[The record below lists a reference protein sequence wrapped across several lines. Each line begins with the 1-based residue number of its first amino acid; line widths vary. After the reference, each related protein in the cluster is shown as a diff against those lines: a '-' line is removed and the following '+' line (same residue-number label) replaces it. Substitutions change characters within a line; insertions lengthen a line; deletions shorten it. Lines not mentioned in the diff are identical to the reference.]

1 MCQIYIIYYM
11 LCPGPFK
18 VPRYTSS
25 WYQPTYQQVTG
36 ELSAFLKIIN
46 ISVCWSC
53 STVEDNLPLHNSII
67 YYISPFIWPRT
78 TIKFI
83 KLQTRP
89 GPTQKK
95 ERGRRAEE
103 DTWDCRNNTDN
114 DRHLQTKY
122 RLNYRL
128 YSKITKSGR
137 LPKKVLGEFQSGTRL
152 CYQKDSRLV
161 MV

>member
-128 YSKITKSGR
+128 KNNIRSAS
-137 LPKKVLGEFQSGTRL
+137 PKKYWKSFN
-152 CYQKDSRLV
+152 LV
-161 MV
+161 QEYVIKKTGNCVVI

>member
-18 VPRYTSS
+18 VPRYKSS
-25 WYQPTYQQVTG
+25 WYQPTYQQVTR
-36 ELSAFLKIIN
+36 ELSALLKIIN

-83 KLQTRP
+83 ILQTRP

-95 ERGRRAEE
+95 ERERRGG
-103 DTWDCRNNTDN
+103 
-114 DRHLQTKY
+114 HLRLQEQYKQRQTKY

-128 YSKITKSGR
+128 YWKITKSGR